1 MKVLLLGSNGMLGQA
16 VRKVYR
22 HDEGVQLYCAA
33 RTNADFNLDLTDDA
47 RLRDCFVGVKPDV
60 VINAAAIVNLQRC
73 EQCVEDAYRT
83 NARLCSVLSELSREH
98 GSYFVHVST
107 DHYYCAETGG
117 PSSIMR
123 MTK

>member
-98 GSYFVHVST
+98 GS
-107 DHYYCAETGG
+107 
-117 PSSIMR
+117 
-123 MTK
+123 